1 MKSQRGFTLLEMMV
15 VTGIIGTLASL
26 AIPAYGDYMARGQV
40 SEAVQ
45 LVSAARKEV
54 SEHYANYG
62 AWPDALGGAVSA
74 RYTSSVS
81 MGGGAGSSEPELVLT
96 ATMKAVGVQRD
107 IAGKTLEMVT
117 ADGGATWTCQAG
129 TLAEQHVP
137 GACKGS

>member
-15 VTGIIGTLASL
+15 VTGVVGVVASL
-26 AIPAYGDYMARGQV
+26 AVPAYADYMARGQV

-54 SEHYANYG
+54 TEHYANHG
-62 AWPDALGGAVSA
+62 AWPAALGGIASA

-81 MGGGAGSSEPELVLT
+81 MSAAGSAEPQLVLVV
-96 ATMKAVGVQRD
+96 TMKAAGVQRD
-107 IAGKTLEMVT
+107 IAGKTLELAT

-137 GACKGS
+137 GACKGSS